1 MLFIFF
7 NKFKLW
13 LSSPKPKPKGERKKD
28 SVNMLNPYIQKCHSV
43 GINLGLSTHTH
54 RVSLIIHNLCC
65 VVYVGIWKV
74 KKVCHVAH
82 WKEWEL
88 QILLIF
94 YSYHIMSRIIPS
106 LFLSFITYKNPPLP
120 LSSTSYPILSYSS
133 SLTYVLHLFSST
145 SLTKSKVTTKSVQ
158 L

>member
-13 LSSPKPKPKGERKKD
+13 LSSPIPIPKPKPKGERKKD

-43 GINLGLSTHTH
+43 GINLGLSTHTHTH

-120 LSSTSYPILSYSS
+120 LSSTSYPMLLHSPTYSACFLQPLSQSQ
-133 SLTYVLHLFSST
+133 
-145 SLTKSKVTTKSVQ
+145 K
-158 L
+158 